1 MSFVSS
7 LTWELLP
14 NCNAACSTFTKSFF
28 FLTSSLWTLPKFL
41 WLHWV
46 NSVPHLAIFFITWT
60 LGSQW
65 NGALQTTSTVR
76 PHPLSESHISSNRN
90 GFKIG
95 GGSRPFGTIQIG
107 TWSKMVLWRWKTHVP
122 TNRWS
127 QSLVQKT
134 LSRLSHMDWPLAKCL
149 LQVNLELEYP
159 RSKKLHASIASQ
171 KSCIWLWFLLLPP
184 NFSLLPSN
192 SLKSPAHNHG
202 IWNFWFSLQSK
213 IHDSDLLY
221 VSGSP

>member
-134 LSRLSHMDWPLAKCL
+134 LSRLSP
-149 LQVNLELEYP
+149 
-159 RSKKLHASIASQ
+159 
-171 KSCIWLWFLLLPP
+171 IWID
-184 NFSLLPSN
+184 
-192 SLKSPAHNHG
+192 H
-202 IWNFWFSLQSK
+202 LQSVCSK
-213 IHDSDLLY
+213 WTWNSNIQDPRNYMHPLPLEKAASDYDFFYCPLIFLY
-221 VSGSP
+221 FRATH